1 MDDKNAF
8 EPGRIY
14 FVDHNGAPSFG
25 YLQDY
30 GADGVRAYDFARVW
44 DLSGWDVEEQGGQ
57 TVFKQDD
64 AYYAIRPVEL
74 ADARTVFPDIIRT
87 FRDVESLQ
95 TFLKK
100 ELALSDSYTPNTEP
114 DETISFTIDDDGTV
128 LELIRV
134 TAEGEMYARD
144 NGGWVRLQGEDHP
157 TIIDKDLVDI
167 DPDDIPEA
175 IKTWDEANSS
185 GSTLME
191 SDILPM
197 ASAQQ

>member
-1 MDDKNAF
+1 MDNIEAF
-8 EPGRIY
+8 VPGEVY
-14 FVDHNGAPSFG
+14 FVNHNGQPDFG

-30 GADGVRAYDFARVW
+30 DGQVFAYDTARVW
-44 DLSGWDVEEQGGQ
+44 PLLGWEMTQKGDTTTFSRGDSFYSV
-57 TVFKQDD
+57 
-64 AYYAIRPVEL
+64 RPVQL
-74 ADARTVFPDIIRT
+74 DDTKTVFPTLIRT
-87 FRDVESLQ
+87 FRDVPSLQ
-95 TFLKK
+95 QFVKK
-100 ELALSDSYTPNTEP
+100 MIAQDNTYTVNTDP

-134 TAEGEMYARD
+134 TDEGEMYARD

-157 TIIDKDLVDI
+157 TIVDKDLVDVG
-167 DPDDIPEA
+167 PDDIPEA
-175 IKTWDEANSS
+175 IKTWDAANTA